1 LQDLVA
7 FFLNKDFNIGKL
19 FFPSSYFFFK
29 HAPNFSR
36 LACYSVILCRF
47 AAMKKRSIILG
58 LMMLLALV
66 ACNQVVK
73 IPEPAVAE

>member
-19 FFPSSYFFFK
+19 FFLHLTSLNTLQILAVWLVIWFF
-29 HAPNFSR
+29 
-36 LACYSVILCRF
+36 LCRF